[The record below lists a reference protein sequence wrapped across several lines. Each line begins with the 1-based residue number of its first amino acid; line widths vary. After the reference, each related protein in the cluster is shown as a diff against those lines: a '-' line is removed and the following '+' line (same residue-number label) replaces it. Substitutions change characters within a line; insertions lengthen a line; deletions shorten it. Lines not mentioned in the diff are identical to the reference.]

1 MKGVPQTRCVPIG
14 RWRSLCF
21 YIAAVGCTFKFV
33 LHILAHIHTAHVHA
47 CGNVH
52 IGVQG
57 LNTCTGIQES
67 THCQAGW
74 PSVSNSDHAV
84 QSRVR

>member
-1 MKGVPQTRCVPIG
+1 MKGVPQTCCVPIG
-14 RWRSLCF
+14 QWRSLCF

-57 LNTCTGIQES
+57 LNTCTGIRES

-74 PSVSNSDHAV
+74 PPVSNFDHAV
-84 QSRVR
+84 QRRVR